1 MTIRPIRPIRSAHSA
16 RSLAAAVVLT
26 AAVALAGCGGDDAG
40 SEASASRPAK
50 LVVWL
55 QPEAEKGWP
64 ALLERVNKEFTT
76 RTGVPVEVQTQQWD
90 SHLAKLDTALTGKN
104 PPDVVELGNTETT
117 KYLAAGAFDDLGPH
131 LADFENSGT
140 WVQGLKDS
148 CTYEGK
154 VMCVPYYGG
163 SRAVIYNTELFAKAG
178 ITTPPTSLD
187 ELFAAA
193 EKLEKTFGSDPAF
206 SAFYLPGKNTKASLA
221 FIVDA
226 GGEIATQDGDTWRGT
241 LDSAEARAGL
251 QSFKSLVDRFSTAD
265 RTGDESKQDAT
276 FAKGNV
282 AMMYGLSWEPGAI
295 VDPASGGDPAMKGKI
310 GVFPMPSRVA
320 GKTMPVFLGGSDL
333 AVPANS
339 PNQQLARQWIAGYTS
354 TASMTEIAGTGLV
367 PNTTTLLDR
376 TPEEAKP
383 FAQAAQNTFFVP
395 VAPGWATVESKGV
408 LDRLNVSVLT
418 GKATI
423 EEATST
429 ASEAITE
436 TLNESP

>member
-1 MTIRPIRPIRSAHSA
+1 MTHRTVRTVRT
-16 RSLAAAVVLT
+16 AAAALALT
-26 AAVALAGCGGDDAG
+26 TVFALAGCGDDDAG
-40 SEASASRPAK
+40 SPSAATRPDK

-64 ALLERVNKEFTT
+64 DLLATVNKAFTS

-90 SHLAKLDTALTGKN
+90 SHLAKLDTALTGRT

-131 LADFENSGT
+131 LGDFENSGT

-148 CTYEGK
+148 CTFDGK

-187 ELFAAA
+187 ELFADAA
-193 EKLEKTFGSDPAF
+193 TLEKTFGSDPAF

-221 FIVDA
+221 FVIDA
-226 GGEIATQDGDTWRGT
+226 GGAIATQDGGTWKGA
-241 LDSAEARAGL
+241 LDSAEARSGL
-251 QSFKSLVDRFSTAD
+251 ASFKSLVDRFSTAD

-276 FAKGNV
+276 FAKGKI

-295 VDPASGGDPAMKGKI
+295 IDPASGGDPAMKGKI
-310 GVFPMPSRVA
+310 GVFPMPSRTP

-339 PNQQLARQWIAGYTS
+339 PNQELARQWIAEYTS
-354 TASMTEIAGTGLV
+354 TESMTAIAGTGLV
-367 PNTTTLLDR
+367 PNTTSLLDR
-376 TPEEAKP
+376 TPPEAKP
-383 FAQAAQNTFFVP
+383 FAEAAQQTFFVP

-408 LDRLNVSVLT
+408 LDRLNVSILT

-423 EEATST
+423 DEATTT
-429 ASEAITE
+429 ASTAITE